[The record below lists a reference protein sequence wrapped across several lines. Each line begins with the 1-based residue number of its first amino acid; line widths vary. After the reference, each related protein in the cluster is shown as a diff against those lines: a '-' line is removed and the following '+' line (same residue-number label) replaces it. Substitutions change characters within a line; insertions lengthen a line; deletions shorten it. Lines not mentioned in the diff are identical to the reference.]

1 MLRQQVP
8 LSWEEARQD
17 PRSGGSIFCNGRA
30 SLFFP
35 DCFVYLMVLP
45 VSGNVQRKKDQCSG
59 SLLSSLY
66 QFYISYMYYIF
77 GKRDSCMFWDTHV
90 EIRRHLARE
99 SVLSFYSVGP
109 GSGYLYLLSS
119 LADPLLG
126 FLTKVCGFQTS
137 LVRGSP
143 PCEQRRVEVLGA
155 SSCEDGCSLPSL
167 FGPSLFISSWRKSV
181 LEFKRTQRNV
191 TFPETISIDQEM

>member
-109 GSGYLYLLSS
+109 GINLRSSGLATDTINSLSHFS
-119 LADPLLG
+119 
-126 FLTKVCGFQTS
+126 
-137 LVRGSP
+137 SP
-143 PCEQRRVEVLGA
+143 KEQ
-155 SSCEDGCSLPSL
+155 
-167 FGPSLFISSWRKSV
+167 SWNQQWS
-181 LEFKRTQRNV
+181 
-191 TFPETISIDQEM
+191 